1 MNQKGISSIVII
13 LIIVG
18 VLAIGGGIWYWQK
31 QIIKENITIISP
43 TEGEIW
49 KNDEI
54 KTIKWLSIKG
64 AEKVN
69 IYLQELWQEQNPVKV
84 PIVENLGSLGQYDWK
99 VSAKPIVTE
108 GVYQIIVQSTDGY
121 YRGIS
126 KAFKIID
133 NSSTSTP
140 PVNGYSSWLKKLI
153 TEQEGGPV
161 SNPPASL
168 TQCEYKNQTVYYLP
182 PRCCDIGS
190 ILYSENGSVICS
202 PDGGFTSGGDGRCP
216 DFFETRQNCKT
227 IWKDSRK

>member
-18 VLAIGGGIWYWQK
+18 VLAIGGGIWYLQK

-43 TEGEIW
+43 AEGEIW
-49 KNDEI
+49 KNGESR
-54 KTIKWLSIKG
+54 TIKWVSVKG

-69 IYLQELWQEQNPVKV
+69 IYLQEVWQEQNPVKV
-84 PIVENLGSLGQYDWK
+84 PIVENLGSLGKYDWK

-133 NSSTSTP
+133 NPSTSIDNIIQQSGFSKDEAELIIKAVIKAGAKKEEILQINKMTNGKVGVMTGDP
-140 PVNGYSSWLKKLI
+140 NSYGPKRGGAMGYSAGKL
-153 TEQEGGPV
+153 
-161 SNPPASL
+161 
-168 TQCEYKNQTVYYLP
+168 YYLV
-182 PRCCDIGS
+182 
-190 ILYSENGSVICS
+190 E
-202 PDGGFTSGGDGRCP
+202 
-216 DFFETRQNCKT
+216 
-227 IWKDSRK
+227 KDSNWEVESTSMWVE